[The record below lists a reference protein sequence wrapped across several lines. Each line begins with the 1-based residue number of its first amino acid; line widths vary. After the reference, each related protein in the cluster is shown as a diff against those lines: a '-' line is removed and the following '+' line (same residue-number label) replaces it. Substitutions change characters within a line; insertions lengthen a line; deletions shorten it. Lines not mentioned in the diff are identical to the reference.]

1 MRGRGDLDDDRDDPA
16 SLGHL
21 VCGLL
26 EVGGVGGV
34 GSRPGT
40 SAAKAAPSRASQ
52 IRNFLMTRLLP
63 ILDEESLRDVEPDLV
78 RYGFPVARSALSGAA
93 RWGLVAAL
101 GLALA
106 VSGAGA
112 YLVGSSLG
120 PTTPLLKT

>member
-1 MRGRGDLDDDRDDPA
+1 M
-16 SLGHL
+16 
-21 VCGLL
+21 
-26 EVGGVGGV
+26 
-34 GSRPGT
+34 
-40 SAAKAAPSRASQ
+40 
-52 IRNFLMTRLLP
+52 
-63 ILDEESLRDVEPDLV
+63 EPDLV